1 MSTGESKSDLYLV
14 FVLTTNGTSSWAM
27 KLREQG
33 KLLFGAKK
41 MDSMDISKQT
51 FDEDFSYYEED
62 DIIDEAYYN
71 AYLIITKRMT
81 LEELIY
87 SKGEVAFVPY
97 DPGVPETLEFVLDD
111 IIEYFAS
118 TEEYEICS
126 ELVKVKEKLNDT

>member
-1 MSTGESKSDLYLV
+1 MRLK
-14 FVLTTNGTSSWAM
+14 
-27 KLREQG
+27 EQG
-33 KLLFGAKK
+33 KLLFGTKK
-41 MDSMDISKQT
+41 MDSMDTSKQT

-62 DIIDEAYYN
+62 EIIDEAYYN

-87 SKGEVAFVPY
+87 SKGEIAFVPY

-111 IIEYFAS
+111 IIEYFAL

>member
-1 MSTGESKSDLYLV
+1 
-14 FVLTTNGTSSWAM
+14 M
-27 KLREQG
+27 KLREQD

-87 SKGEVAFVPY
+87 SKGEVAFIPY

-111 IIEYFAS
+111 IIEYFAL